1 MRGEV
6 AALIDQGK
14 SHDEIIQW
22 FVATYGSE
30 EMLGAPLDKG
40 FSRLAWLFPYL
51 IGATSAAAIGFA
63 AVKWTRRLETAPD
76 APAPTDPRWKN
87 ASTMSSGTS
96 IKSAEAGLGLEPW
109 QFFVLAALL
118 VSTGVILYNFFGS
131 GGQSR
136 SSIILFTVLMAAVC
150 LVGIAALRAVRP
162 LVSPQ
167 EDLTAMVGERTRA
180 ALEREKLLTLRS
192 IKELEFDR
200 AMGKLSDA
208 DWQEMSSRLRARA
221 AGLMRQLDAGVGLSR
236 ADRARSGQ
244 ATGRAAGPQRP
255 DHGRR
260 ADLSSPRRRQLL
272 HRVRHEER
280 RRREVLQ
287 ELRAQTVS
295 NE

>member
-1 MRGEV
+1 MAEDVRSV
-6 AALIDQGK
+6 
-14 SHDEIIQW
+14 
-22 FVATYGSE
+22 
-30 EMLGAPLDKG
+30 
-40 FSRLAWLFPYL
+40 RLQ
-51 IGATSAAAIGFA
+51 
-63 AVKWTRRLETAPD
+63 PD
-76 APAPTDPRWKN
+76 RTKD
-87 ASTMSSGTS
+87 S
-96 IKSAEAGLGLEPW
+96 LEPW

-136 SSIILFTVLMAAVC
+136 SSIILFTVLMGAVC

-208 DWQEMSSRLRARA
+208 DWREMSSRLRARA
-221 AGLMRQLDAGVGLSR
+221 AGLMKQLDAG
-236 ADRARSGQ
+236 
-244 ATGRAAGPQRP
+244 AGYREQIERDLVKRLAVPPDPQRP

-260 ADLSSPRRRQLL
+260 TDLSSPAS
-272 HRVRHEER
+272 VGNFCTECG
-280 RRREVLQ
+280 
-287 ELRAQTVS
+287 TK
-295 NE
+295 NEADAKFCKNCGHKL